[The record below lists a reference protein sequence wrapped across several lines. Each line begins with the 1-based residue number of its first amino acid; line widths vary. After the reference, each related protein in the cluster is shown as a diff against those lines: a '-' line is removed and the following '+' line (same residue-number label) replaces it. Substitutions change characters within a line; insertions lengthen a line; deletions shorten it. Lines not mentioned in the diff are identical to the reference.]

1 MDFAFR
7 FPAVKGM
14 QAGRPYYIAM
24 VPLRM
29 LPKLFS
35 AEEEYIQP
43 DYRAQR
49 RLNEQRI
56 PEICNYILDNPD
68 TYVFSALAASIDGEI
83 HFESADS
90 GQLGY
95 LEVAMDATFLINDG
109 QHRIAAILDALEESE
124 ELGHE
129 TISVVFY
136 EDQGLARS
144 QQMFTDLN
152 KHAVRISNSIA
163 ELYDARDELAVATR
177 AAVKA
182 VDFIDR
188 YTDKERDNLGKLSAS
203 LFTLNMFYKANKRM
217 LGRGAVD
224 SEFEAFLVDYWG
236 AVAKHMMPWAD
247 LDNKLLSK
255 QDLREKTI
263 ATQSVCL
270 QALGRVGAHFRTNE
284 TSLEQLNRLELID
297 WSRDA
302 AIWSLRTINAKGR
315 IITNESAIALT
326 ANAIKEALG
335 IPLTNEEENKEEE
348 FRASL
353 SGRGS
358 NDRS

>member
-1 MDFAFR
+1 MDYAFR
-7 FPAVKGM
+7 FPAVKGT

-29 LPKLFS
+29 LPKLFN
-35 AEEEYIQP
+35 ANEEYIQP
-43 DYRAQR
+43 EYRAQR

-56 PEICNYILDNPD
+56 PEICSYILDNPD
-68 TYVFSALAASIDGEI
+68 TYVFSALAASVDGEM
-83 HFESADS
+83 HFENASS
-90 GQLGY
+90 EQLGY
-95 LEVAMDATFLINDG
+95 LEIAMDAAFLINDG
-109 QHRIAAILDALEESE
+109 QHRIAAILEALEENE
-124 ELGHE
+124 ELGRE

-136 EDQGLARS
+136 EDRGLARS

-188 YTDKERDNLGKLSAS
+188 YTDKEKDNLGKLSAS

-217 LGRGAVD
+217 LGRGTID
-224 SEFEAFLVDYWG
+224 PEFESFLIDYWG
-236 AVAKHMMPWAD
+236 AVAKHMSPWVD
-247 LDNKLLSK
+247 LDKKRLSK

-270 QALGRVGAHFRTNE
+270 QALGRVGAFFKTDGK
-284 TSLEQLNRLELID
+284 SLELLRGLELID
-297 WSRDA
+297 WNRDA
-302 AIWSLRTINAKGR
+302 AVWNLRTINVKGR
-315 IITNESAIALT
+315 IITNEAAIALT
-326 ANAIKEALG
+326 ANAIKKALG
-335 IPLTNEEENKEEE
+335 IPLSNDEANREEA
-348 FRASL
+348 FQASL
-353 SGRGS
+353 SGGKQ
-358 NDRS
+358 

>member
-7 FPAVKGM
+7 FPAVRGT
-14 QAGRPYYIAM
+14 QAGRPYYISM

-29 LPKLFS
+29 LPKLFTGD
-35 AEEEYIQP
+35 EEYIQP
-43 DYRAQR
+43 EYRAQR

-56 PEICNYILDNPD
+56 PEMCSYILDNPD
-68 TYVFSALAASIDGEI
+68 TYVFSALAASVDGEI
-83 HFESADS
+83 HFETADS

-95 LEVAMDATFLINDG
+95 LEIAMDATFLVNDG
-109 QHRIAAILDALEESE
+109 QHRIAAILDALEENE
-124 ELGHE
+124 GLGRE

-188 YTDKERDNLGKLSAS
+188 YTDKEKDNLGKLSAS

-217 LGRGAVD
+217 LGRGTVN
-224 SEFEAFLVDYWG
+224 SEFEAFLVGYWS
-236 AVAKHMMPWAD
+236 AVAQYMAPWVE
-247 LDNKLLSK
+247 LDKNRLSK

-270 QALGRVGAHFRTNE
+270 QALGRVGAIFKSDNMPFDLL
-284 TSLEQLNRLELID
+284 SGLGLID

-302 AIWSLRTINAKGR
+302 GVWSLRTINAKGR
-315 IITNESAIALT
+315 IITNEAAIALT

-335 IPLTNEEENKEEE
+335 IPLTNDETDREEA
-348 FRASL
+348 FQASL
-353 SGRGS
+353 SGRKQ
-358 NDRS
+358 

>member
-7 FPAVKGM
+7 FPAVRGT

-29 LPKLFS
+29 LPRLFK
-35 AEEEYIQP
+35 ADEEYIQP
-43 DYRAQR
+43 EYRAQR

-56 PEICNYILDNPD
+56 PEICSYILDNPD
-68 TYVFSALAASIDGEI
+68 SYVFSALAASVDGEM
-83 HFESADS
+83 HFENADS

-95 LEVAMDATFLINDG
+95 LEIAMDATFLINDG
-109 QHRIAAILDALEESE
+109 QHRIAAILDALEENE
-124 ELGHE
+124 RLGHE

-152 KHAVRISNSIA
+152 KHAIRVSNSIA

-188 YTDKERDNLGKLSAS
+188 YTDKEKDNLGKLSAS
-203 LFTLNMFYKANKRM
+203 LFTLNMFYKANKRI
-217 LGRGAVD
+217 LGRGAVTPQ
-224 SEFEAFLVDYWG
+224 FEAFLAAYWN
-236 AVAKHMMPWAD
+236 AVAQNMTPWVD
-247 LDNKLLSK
+247 LDKKRLSK

-270 QALGRVGAHFRTNE
+270 QALGRVGGFFWTGNKPFELLH
-284 TSLEQLNRLELID
+284 RLEIID
-297 WSRDA
+297 WNRDSDV
-302 AIWSLRTINAKGR
+302 WNLRTINAKGR
-315 IITNESAIALT
+315 IITNEAAIALT

-335 IPLTNEEENKEEE
+335 IPLTSEEINREEA

-353 SGRGS
+353 SEGKQ
-358 NDRS
+358 

>member
-1 MDFAFR
+1 MDFAYR
-7 FPAVKGM
+7 FPAVKGT
-14 QAGRPYYIAM
+14 QARRPYYIAM

-29 LPKLFS
+29 LPKLFN
-35 AEEEYIQP
+35 ADEEYIQP
-43 DYRAQR
+43 EYRAQR

-56 PEICNYILDNPD
+56 PEIRSYILDNPD
-68 TYVFSALAASIDGEI
+68 TYVFSALAASVDGEM
-83 HFESADS
+83 HFENA
-90 GQLGY
+90 GFEQLGY
-95 LEVAMDATFLINDG
+95 LEIAMDATFLINDG
-109 QHRIAAILDALEESE
+109 QHRIAAILDALEENE
-124 ELGHE
+124 ELGRE

-177 AAVKA
+177 SAVKA

-188 YTDKERDNLGKLSAS
+188 YTDKEKDNLGKLSAS

-217 LGRGAVD
+217 LGRGTVN
-224 SEFEAFLVDYWG
+224 SEFESFLVAYWS
-236 AVAKHMMPWAD
+236 AVAKHMLPWVD
-247 LDNKLLSK
+247 LDKKRLSK

-270 QALGRVGAHFRTNE
+270 QALGRVGAFFKTDDE
-284 TSLEQLNRLELID
+284 LLELLGGLELID
-297 WSRDA
+297 WNRDA
-302 AIWSLRTINAKGR
+302 AVWNLRTINAKGR
-315 IITNESAIALT
+315 IITNEAAIALT

-335 IPLTNEEENKEEE
+335 IPLTSDETNREEE

-353 SGRGS
+353 FGGKQ
-358 NDRS
+358 